1 MEKIIAGKPITV
13 NEEGYLTDF
22 NQWDETDWRSTGR

>member
-1 MEKIIAGKPITV
+1 MEKLLAGKNIAV

-22 NQWDETDWRSTGR
+22 NQWDKEVGNAIAA